1 MFDMIDKAII
11 NKLSGD
17 IPLVEEPYK
26 KIGEELGITERE
38 VLDRIKEFQNKE
50 IIRRIGGIL
59 YHREVGYKCNAM
71 VVWVIPK
78 DFVEETVNV
87 MCSFKEVTHCYE
99 RPTSRNWHY
108 NIFTMIHG
116 ENKEQCESIVKQICE
131 GIKVYDYRIL
141 YSVRELKKSS
151 KKYF

>member
-1 MFDMIDKAII
+1 MFDIIDKAII

-26 KIGEELGITERE
+26 KIAEELGITEEE
-38 VLDRIKEFQNKE
+38 VLSRIKEFQNKE
-50 IIRRIGGIL
+50 IVRRIGAIL
-59 YHREVGYKCNAM
+59 YHREVGYKWNAM
-71 VVWVIPK
+71 VVWTIPQ
-78 DFVEETVNV
+78 DSVEKTASA

-99 RPTSRNWHY
+99 RPTFSNWPY

-116 ENKEQCESIVKQICE
+116 ESKKECENIVKQIYE
-131 GIKVYDYRIL
+131 RINFYDYKIL
-141 YSVRELKKSS
+141 YSLKELKKSS